1 MKTLGNILF
10 FIGLVIGPMVLMQTC
25 RKPVNR
31 YVGEVVSVSS
41 WDGSAVLRTKTITGK
56 DTLIDVHTSKHERFV
71 EGQTITVWTG
81 GDLIGDFGTTRPQ

>member
-1 MKTLGNILF
+1 MKTLGNILLF
-10 FIGLVIGPMVLMQTC
+10 VGMPMCAMIILQTC

-56 DTLIDVHTSKHERFV
+56 DTLIDVHNSKNERFV